1 MIDQLMIALGSAAA
15 CTAAAVLFGE
25 DVQMPV
31 PPISVTGT
39 TETLVVVGG
48 KVSTPNPNGKAV
60 VRCWCEIQTGTG
72 TTDITLTVYSGPAI
86 GGRLIGTK
94 VADFG
99 EFTAGAKAT
108 FEIEFIDPFSN
119 VSDVQYCMSIMQT
132 AATAD
137 GKVMNALLDTK
148 VLSG

>member
-1 MIDQLMIALGSAAA
+1 VINFLISIGAAFA

-31 PPISVTGT
+31 PPISVIGT

-60 VRCWCEIQTGTG
+60 VRSWCEIQIGTG
-72 TTDITLTVYSGPAI
+72 TTGLTFSVYSGPGI

-94 VADFG
+94 VSDFG
-99 EFTAGAKAT
+99 AITPPAKAT
-108 FEIEFIDPFSN
+108 FEIELIDTFSN
-119 VSDVQYCMSIMQT
+119 VSDVQYCLTVMQT
-132 AATAD
+132 AATED
-137 GKVMNALLDTK
+137 GQILSALLDTK